1 MPEFTPASVPLPK
14 PGGRI
19 VAANFF
25 AGSFSRGCGLSFG
38 MLLLSILF
46 FTTASHAE
54 ESFYTHVAERGDSLI
69 KIAKRF
75 LIKTHNWQA
84 LQKINQ
90 VDNPNLIPVGTR
102 IRMPVSQMRTELAN
116 AEVIALQGSVTASSG
131 TLAVGSAVKEGD
143 KLKTG
148 DTGFV
153 SIRLADGSILKVQ
166 SKSSIQLENAR
177 QLANTGGV
185 ADTVVRLES
194 GRVETSVAKQ
204 KGPSSRYEIR
214 TPTSNMGVRGTV
226 FRVAGNEAGTRA
238 LSEVVEGSVAV
249 SSSGQPKLL
258 SLPAGFGSV
267 VEAGKPPSAPIALLP
282 APDLSG
288 IAALTPTAKTRFQFP
303 ALAMAKRYRGQVAT
317 DANFNNLIADA
328 QAAVPMIELAAL
340 PDGKLYLR
348 IRGIDENDLEGND
361 AVKTVEVRA
370 TPVPPF
376 LATPAP
382 NAQVPAGPGRFEWA
396 ETKEAVA
403 YQIQIDRQLD
413 RDGKS
418 QFAAPLVDK
427 RVITGTAF
435 SLDAGLTP
443 GQYQWRVASV
453 RGNGDVGPFSDAQA
467 FAARDAKAILAVPRV
482 KGNEARFSWGGVKE
496 SGQSGGQFY
505 QFQLSRNDR
514 FTDIVID
521 RIVDKPEVVADRLSK
536 NVYYIRV
543 RAVDVPPNVG
553 GSANISMNTN
563 VDKSSSE
570 AVLATQPARFEGF
583 KGPWS
588 ETQQVEIYASQ
599 WWLLMFG
606 LPILG
611 L

>member
-1 MPEFTPASVPLPK
+1 MLKFTPAPIAMPLSK
-14 PGGRI
+14 CRI
-19 VAANFF
+19 AATNFF
-25 AGSFSRGCGLSFG
+25 AGSFNLGFG
-38 MLLLSILF
+38 LLLSILLL
-46 FTTASHAE
+46 SNSSQAE
-54 ESFYTHVAERGDSLI
+54 ERFYTHIAGPGDSLI
-69 KIAKRF
+69 KIANRF
-75 LIKTHNWQA
+75 LIKKQNWQA

-116 AEVIALQGSVTASSG
+116 AEVIAVQGKVTASSG
-131 TLAVGSAVKEGD
+131 PLALGSAVKEGD

-148 DTGFV
+148 DDGFI

-194 GRVETSVAKQ
+194 GRVETTVAKQ

-226 FRVAGNEAGTRA
+226 FRVGGDEAGTRA
-238 LSEVVEGSVAV
+238 LSEVVEGAVAV
-249 SSSGQPKLL
+249 ASSGQSKLL

-288 IAALTPTAKTRFQFP
+288 IAASTSTAKTRFQFP
-303 ALAMAKRYRGQVAT
+303 AIAMARGYRGQVAT

-328 QAAVPMIELAAL
+328 QATAPIIEMAAL
-340 PDGKLYLR
+340 PDGKLYFR
-348 IRGIDENDLEGND
+348 IRGIDENGLEGND
-361 AVKTVEVRA
+361 AVKTLEVRA

-382 NAQVPAGPGRFEWA
+382 NAQVPAGQGRFEWA
-396 ETKEAVA
+396 ETKEALA

-418 QFAAPLVDK
+418 QFFAPLIDK
-427 RVITGTAF
+427 RVIAGTAF

-453 RGNGDVGPFSDAQA
+453 RANGDMGPFSEAQA
-467 FAARDAKAILAVPRV
+467 FTARDVKAILAVPLV
-482 KGNEARFSWGGVKE
+482 KGNEARFSWGGVKD

-521 RIVDKPEVVADRLSK
+521 RVVDKPEVTADGLSK

-543 RAVDVPPNVG
+543 RAVDPPLNPNAEK
-553 GSANISMNTN
+553 SAS
-563 VDKSSSE
+563 
-570 AVLATQPARFEGF
+570 AVHSAVQAGQSAGF

-588 ETQQVEIYASQ
+588 ETQQVEVYASQ